1 MSKIRL
7 WQLGSLEYQI
17 APTKKAASKL
27 RELLE
32 SRIDG
37 EDLDLIWGPDLKVTE
52 FDNGTDIVTT
62 LEKNSA
68 ELIIT
73 EDMAKSF
80 LESKGYIITKQR
92 GFFKGV

>member
-37 EDLDLIWGPDLKVTE
+37 EDLDLIWGPDLKVTTIE
-52 FDNGTDIVTT
+52 GDEDYIKNI
-62 LEKNSA
+62 EENSA

-92 GFFKGV
+92 GLFKGV